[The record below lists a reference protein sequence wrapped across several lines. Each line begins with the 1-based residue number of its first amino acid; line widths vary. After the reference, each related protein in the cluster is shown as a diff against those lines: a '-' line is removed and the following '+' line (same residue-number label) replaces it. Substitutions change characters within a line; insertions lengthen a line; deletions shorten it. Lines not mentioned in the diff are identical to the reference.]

1 VLFILRGEKKMNL
14 TTANLEN
21 CFSEAANVGAAFVGV
36 KIEMDGFPQPEVIIN
51 KAENIES
58 KLAYYKKTYDENLNH
73 KFAPGIKII
82 GFTYGDDF
90 GDIQV
95 DLD

>member
-1 VLFILRGEKKMNL
+1 MNL
-14 TTANLEN
+14 NVTNLEN
-21 CFSEAANVGAAFVGV
+21 CFNEAASIGAGFVGV

-82 GFTYGDDF
+82 GCTYGDDF
-90 GDIQV
+90 GDIQE